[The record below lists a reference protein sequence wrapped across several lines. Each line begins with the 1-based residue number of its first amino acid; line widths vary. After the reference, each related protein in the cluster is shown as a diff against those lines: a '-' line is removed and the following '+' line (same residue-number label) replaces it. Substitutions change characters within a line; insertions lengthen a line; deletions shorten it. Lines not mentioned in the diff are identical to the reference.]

1 MTPPSAADPDQVNR
15 VIDSSEF
22 HSAGGAE
29 NERVGPMSG
38 IYHNQKVKIKIKN
51 GEGGGCMASDGPRL
65 NKAPKSRRWPQHQ
78 TTSRRALGGKH
89 QHRPH
94 QQNRCRVASSAA
106 GRAGACVIGCN
117 GGEVGG
123 YFCSGPG
130 TTLRSV
136 CGESAL
142 WMCWIGLAAWAD
154 RESARGASNHKTLA
168 TNLRCLVAT
177 WCAYSAI
184 SAHTA
189 MVLFATEP

>member
-1 MTPPSAADPDQVNR
+1 MNR
-15 VIDSSEF
+15 VVDSSEF

-29 NERVGPMSG
+29 NERVGPMSV
-38 IYHNQKVKIKIKN
+38 IYHNPKIKIKKR
-51 GEGGGCMASDGPRL
+51 GRRVYDQRRTTFETKPQ
-65 NKAPKSRRWPQHQ
+65 KVSRRWPQHQ